1 MPVEQ
6 MNISLSPQMARF
18 IRNKVKSGE
27 YTNASEVVR
36 HAVRRM
42 QEAETARRE
51 RTLAEFESHLTES
64 QREEIRLGIEE
75 GIRDIENGCYEEY
88 DARGLKNLANDLVDA
103 SAKKVVGPAKAR

>member
-36 HAVRRM
+36 QAVRRM
-42 QEAETARRE
+42 QEAESARRE
-51 RTLAEFESHLTES
+51 WRLDEFESHLTES
-64 QREEIRLGIEE
+64 QRDEIRRGIEE
-75 GIRDIENGCYEEY
+75 GIKDIENGRYEDY
-88 DARGLKNLANDLVDA
+88 GARGLRNLAKDLVET
-103 SAKKVVGPAKAR
+103 SAKKVVGRAKAR